1 MITLKRLILVDGN
14 SLMYRAYYGMA
25 AVGNLTQNSKGLYT
39 NAIFAFARMINHL
52 IHSEYDAILV
62 AFDAGKKTIRH
73 EWMTEYKAGR
83 APMPDEFRMQI
94 AYIKQFLEIMRIKQ
108 YEQSLYEADDIIG
121 TMAKKGEEAGYHVDI
136 YSSDKDLLQLISPN
150 TTVHLTRKGMT
161 DLEDFTPDTFYEK
174 YQIKYTQFVDLKA
187 MMGDKSDNLPGI
199 PGIGEKKAV
208 KYLQAYGSLDEIIA
222 HQNEIKGADGT
233 KIKEHYEQALL
244 CRKMATI
251 LRDFDIELSIE
262 DTTKKPYDRDKLISF
277 YQELEFK
284 SLLKEIAYGSG
295 EISENVKKTEY
306 EIVQD
311 PMRFKE
317 ILLPYSALMF
327 ETFEYNYHRSP
338 LLAIGLKNKLG
349 TFIIEPDM
357 LYTSIDLQLFLSE
370 LNHKSIY
377 DYKRAYVLM
386 KRLGFELLGVDFD
399 LLLANYVLNPSLGK
413 EEFKVVSDH
422 FNYEDVLY
430 EEQVYGKGAK
440 KSIPDKDLLYQHI
453 AKKVNCIYFL
463 KNECMAKLKE
473 TNQLSLLTEIEI
485 PLSKVL
491 GKMEFTGITID
502 FEEMEKQKSY
512 LEADIDAL
520 TQKIYTYSGEEFNI
534 ASPRQLGSILFE
546 KLKIPYPKRRTTNFS
561 TDIEILQTVQDYHP
575 IISLIIEYR
584 AKTKLY
590 STYIVGLKEQTH
602 ADHKVHTIF
611 QQALTTT
618 GRLSS
623 VEPNLQN
630 IPIRTEEGH
639 LIRKMFIPEDK
650 SNILYS
656 ADYSQIE
663 LRVLAH
669 MANVTKLKE
678 AFNANEDIHAKTAS
692 EVFMKEE
699 ITKEDR
705 RRAKAVNF
713 GIVYGI
719 SAYGLATDL
728 GITNL
733 EASNFIKRYYEVYPE
748 IKTFMDQTI
757 SFCQEN
763 GYVKTLKN
771 RIRYIPEINSKIYMQ
786 REFAKR
792 MAMNAPIQGTAADI
806 IKIAMIKIDQEMEE
820 RHLKSKMLV
829 QVHDELVFEVAYGEE
844 DAMLELVRRNM
855 QEALPLD
862 VPLVVGD
869 SFGKNWYEVK

>member
-1 MITLKRLILVDGN
+1 MKRMILVDGN

-39 NAIFAFARMINHL
+39 NAIYAFVRMMNHL
-52 IHSEYDAILV
+52 IHSNYDAILV

-121 TMAKKGEEAGYHVDI
+121 TMAKRGEEAGYHVDI
-136 YSSDKDLLQLISPN
+136 YSSDKDLLQLITPN
-150 TTVHLTRKGMT
+150 TTVHLTKKGMT
-161 DLEDFTPDTFYEK
+161 DLEDYTPETFFEK

-208 KYLQAYGSLDEIIA
+208 KFLQTYGSLDEIIS
-222 HQNEIKGADGT
+222 HKEEIKGADG
-233 KIKEHYEQALL
+233 IKVCTYYEQALL

-251 LRDFDIELSIE
+251 LRDFDLKITVA
-262 DTTKKPYDRDKLISF
+262 DTLKKEYDRDKLISF

-284 SLLKEIAYGSG
+284 SLLKEVNYSSG
-295 EISENVKKTEY
+295 EISENTKKTEY
-306 EIVQD
+306 EVVNDIL
-311 PMRFKE
+311 RFKE
-317 ILLPYSALMF
+317 ILLPYSALIF
-327 ETFEYNYHRSP
+327 ETFDYNYHKSP
-338 LLAIGLKNKLG
+338 LLAIGVKNKLG

-357 LYTSIDLQLFLSE
+357 LYSSIDLQLFLE
-370 LNHKSIY
+370 EENHKSIY
-377 DYKRAYVLM
+377 DYKRAFVLM
-386 KRLGFELLGVDFD
+386 RRLGFELKGIDFD
-399 LLLANYVLNPSLGK
+399 LLLASYVLNPSLGK
-413 EEFKVVSDH
+413 EEFKVVSEH
-422 FNYEDVLY
+422 FDYSDVLY
-430 EEQVYGKGAK
+430 DEQVYGKGAK
-440 KSIPDKDLLYQHI
+440 KTMPDKELLYQHI
-453 AKKVNCIYFL
+453 AKKANCVYFL
-463 KNECMAKLKE
+463 KSNCLAKLKE
-473 TNQLSLLTEIEI
+473 SNQLELLTDIEI
-485 PLSKVL
+485 PLSRVL
-491 GKMEFTGITID
+491 GKMEFTGIKVD
-502 FEEMEKQKSY
+502 LQELEHQKNL
-512 LEADIDAL
+512 LELDIDEL
-520 TQKIYTYSGEEFNI
+520 TNKIYALSGEVFNI
-534 ASPRQLGSILFE
+534 ASPKQLGNILFE
-546 KLKIPYPKRRTTNFS
+546 KLDIPYPKKKATSFS
-561 TDIEILQTVQDYHP
+561 TDIEILQLVREYHP
-575 IISLIIEYR
+575 IIDLIIEYR

-590 STYIVGLKEQTH
+590 STYIVGLKEQIH
-602 ADHKVHTIF
+602 PDQKVHTIF

-639 LIRKMFIPEDK
+639 LIRKMFVPENE

-669 MANVTKLKE
+669 MANVTKLKA
-678 AFNANEDIHAKTAS
+678 AFIAGEDIHAKTAK
-692 EVFMKEE
+692 EVFGKEE

-705 RRAKAVNF
+705 HRAKAVNF

-728 GITNL
+728 GITNI

-748 IKTFMDQTI
+748 IKQYMDETI
-757 SFCQEN
+757 EFCKQN
-763 GYVKTLKN
+763 GFVKTMKN
-771 RIRYIPEINSKIYMQ
+771 RIRYIPEINSNIYMQ
-786 REFAKR
+786 REFGKR

-806 IKIAMIKIDQEMEE
+806 IKIAMILVDKEMEQ
-820 RHLKSKMLV
+820 RKLKSKMLI
-829 QVHDELVFEVAYGEE
+829 QVHDELVFDVAYGEE
-844 DAMLELVRRNM
+844 DIMLELVRKNM
-855 QEALPLD
+855 QNALQLG